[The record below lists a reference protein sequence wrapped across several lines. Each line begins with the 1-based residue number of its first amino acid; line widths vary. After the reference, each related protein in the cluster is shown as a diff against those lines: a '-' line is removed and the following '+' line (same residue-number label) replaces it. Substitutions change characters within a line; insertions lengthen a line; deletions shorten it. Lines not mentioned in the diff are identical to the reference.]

1 MMQIVRCTNTAHLGL
16 ECGKEGNQIVM
27 QAEDFHW
34 DMLYENGTVAT
45 VYHAL
50 CRPLS
55 AALQEYATTIDSIEA
70 QLREQALGLH
80 VSTRFDS
87 DTTSQKFVV
96 HFAAAPF
103 TLLVEKSAFEAL
115 EGKKL

>member
-16 ECGKEGNQIVM
+16 ECGKDGNQIVM
-27 QAEDFHW
+27 QVEAFHW
-34 DMLYENGTVAT
+34 DLLYENGTVAT
-45 VYHAL
+45 AYHAM

-55 AALQEYATTIDSIEA
+55 AALQEYAPTIDRIEA
-70 QLREQALGLH
+70 RLREQALGRH

-96 HFAAAPF
+96 HFAAAPL
-103 TLLVEKSAFEAL
+103 TLLIPKSAFQAL
-115 EGKKL
+115 